1 MTSGR
6 YFNKGVMALDVPD
19 IGHVVRETDDKLI
32 IFGEGKNRYDIPK
45 SEIQFTGRNVLIG
58 LNLQTIVKRYKVN
71 YDDLLPTGIP
81 IEQWSQGKNID
92 LASYERK
99 YPKLLFNKG
108 VRIENEDHIGHVVR
122 ETDDK
127 IVIFGEYNYRFD
139 VPKSKI
145 KQVGRNVI
153 LDMKYPELF
162 KYQVDRD
169 VPLPTTGESV
179 AVAELINEQ

>member
-19 IGHVVRETDDKLI
+19 IGHVVRETDDKI
-32 IFGEGKNRYDIPK
+32 VIFGEGKNRYDIPK

-58 LNLQTIVKRYKVN
+58 LDLRTIVKRYKVN
-71 YDDLLPTGIP
+71 RDDLLPTGIP

-99 YPKLLFNKG
+99 YPKSLFNKG
-108 VRIENEDHIGHVVR
+108 VRIENEDHIGHIVR

-139 VPKSKI
+139 VPRSKI
-145 KQVGRNVI
+145 EEVGRNVI
-153 LDMKYPELF
+153 LDMEYAELF
-162 KYQVDRD
+162 KFKVDKSA
-169 VPLPTTGESV
+169 PLPAGESIV
-179 AVAELINEQ
+179 KLVDQ